1 MKKTIFTFMLML
13 VSYTL
18 VAQEEETMREEAL
31 RSLNPPEMV
40 LGGPDGEGAGVVGAI
55 LATVDVSALGGA
67 TYSIPIQLPEGINGM
82 QPNLSIVYNSQS
94 GNGLLGWGW
103 NLGGVSAITRVGTTL
118 FHELTTLPVDF
129 EHDRFVL
136 DGQRLMAIS
145 GEYGCDQ
152 TEYKTE
158 IDGLNKIVSHCAATD
173 TTNGPAWFEVRTPE
187 GLIMEYGRTNDSR
200 IGLQQ
205 RHDVC
210 LWLLN
215 KVEDRNGNF
224 VEYHYNKGGASYVL
238 AYVKYTGRADYSP
251 CYTVYLDYTTRDDEE
266 KSFIGNNT
274 INLRNLLTSIRI
286 YWWEK
291 EIARYDFEYDEESGH
306 HDSLKYYNR
315 LQKILYTSGCYD
327 NPVSYNPTII
337 NWGEYS
343 SENSGAMSKDAPSGM
358 SETYVYDGTGEPFG
372 ELQNKIKIPGDFNG
386 DGYTDFVYVE
396 NADKGMDSL
405 GRSLKIFHLCLNRGC
420 SINLA
425 NDSEVTF
432 EDVRVWQSNCDW
444 VYVCDFTGDGKDD
457 IFYYTKT
464 LRPTDTINYNKYY
477 LVLHAYESQIDQGG
491 EYSLQEVPVVGET
504 SFHHDE
510 MFRVNMGWYCKF
522 LVGDFIGIGRQE
534 IILCLGSLYGT
545 VKFTYQSG
553 ELNYS
558 PMSDITFSP
567 INAKYK
573 TGDFDGD
580 GCTEVWC
587 AYENHNGKIYKFIGP
602 YYELTIVNDN
612 FLYYDD
618 DVFLGDFNGDG
629 HTDFLFCTTSGNDVF
644 NWKIWLFKSDNISY
658 PIYNVSSFLGNFGAP
673 GYHGES
679 IQQLLERNRF
689 LEIADLDGDG
699 KSDVIIRYNNQFHIF
714 YGPLWK
720 TSLTSYFSHK
730 EVFDDGDAGF
740 WGVTRDYGICVGN
753 FLGRGNQSI
762 LASTKIFSKYPH
774 SSHYSVESITD
785 GMGNV
790 TAFEY
795 DYLMPNIIDPDED
808 DFYTLNDDDNLSP
821 SLLAAST
828 SIPLPMKAVRKVST
842 YNDYSE
848 APTASVIYQYKNA
861 LVNKTGRGFLG
872 FADIITNS
880 YLNENFQGKTT
891 RHFSAAPMW
900 QFCSLVPVAE
910 LSYNKLGDL
919 ISKTQYDYSKRWI
932 QMKKVF
938 MPVVDKVSH
947 WTYDVEGRFL
957 SKEINEFTYETDLNS
972 SYYYNRIVRKT
983 FDYNGVDNYAPIH
996 SVNDCEFVSSN
1007 RVEYMPETQDDIVNW
1022 VINRPMSVLS
1032 IQDWRNSED
1041 AIRSLVVYDYNTSN
1055 PYLPE
1060 RVTTYPGG
1068 DMGNA
1073 NGLATY
1079 MSYNYD
1085 AAGNVVDD
1093 ILGALDGSLN
1103 IVHNHHVYHSNYR
1116 FPILAR
1122 NQLGY
1127 ESQQQFNSEYGELT
1141 WTKDCNGLKTSYWR
1155 DDYLGSTDWSK
1166 TPDNVYSCVAK
1177 RWAVQNGELV
1187 DDARE
1192 GSAYYVWSHSSDGSP
1207 TRVFYDASGREL
1219 RTVKVGINGQLIYLD
1234 TDYDEETGHVQKSY
1248 EPYYKGSTETRL
1260 YTEYH
1265 YDDYDRLYQTDYPD
1279 GSNNTTSWEVAT
1291 GRVSTINEF
1300 EGADGRAQCT
1310 KNVSN
1315 IVGWTIENM
1324 DSGGNIVYYNYYSD
1338 GKLRSAGLNP
1348 DVEIT
1353 LEYDDARNR
1362 TVINDP
1368 NYGRVENHYN
1378 AYGELEYT
1386 ITPKGDMT
1394 IYEYD
1399 DLRRQVV
1406 RREVSDVGNAV
1417 DVTLWNYSNNAP
1429 TKGLLES
1436 INFKDGSQIIEYTYD
1451 DKSRVETILETR
1463 GTKTYKTSYHY
1474 DANTGRIDRVTYPTG
1489 FAIKK
1494 VYENGHLI
1502 DVTDDV
1508 GNILWHT
1515 ENKNASGQI
1524 TDYKLGNGIV
1534 GTMSYYPETHR
1545 LETQYATINGNK
1557 VQDFLYHYDD
1567 FGNLASRTESKYA
1580 TPMTESFGYDDLNR
1594 LRTITLN
1601 GVVSSVWYDE
1611 YGRIGSKM
1619 ADGGTVFYE
1628 ADYDDRDRPHAI
1640 RGAEINNNAFPG
1652 VQSFD
1657 IEYTMFD
1664 KVKSIQQDYDALQI
1678 DYGYDHERIA
1688 LSQLVYYPRES
1699 ISKIYVGNCEYIEGP
1714 DRSRTLT
1721 YLTGPMGVFAV
1732 YEQLGDLYKDD
1743 GDKGKT
1749 YMHYLL
1755 KDHLGSITT
1764 IANAEGVIEQELS
1777 FDAWGNL
1784 RNPYTWTGAFVGKPM
1799 FDRGFTGHEHHY
1811 AFGLINMNGRMY
1823 DPLMSS
1829 FLSVDNYVQCPESS
1843 LGFNR
1848 YAYCMNNPLKYT
1860 DPDGEWAH
1868 LLIGALVGGAVNLG
1882 INAIQNNIHSVG
1894 EGIGYFAIGAFAGA
1908 LSAGVGAGI
1917 SSALWGGSFSA
1928 GFWGTTAAK
1937 VAMTSFETGSII
1949 GAASGFTGSFVT
1961 CSGNAWMAGDS
1972 FSKGLG
1978 KGFLGG
1984 LVGGASG
1991 FVLGGLS
1998 GGWDAVRH
2006 HRDFYSGDI
2015 LSAQEKLDVLLGV
2028 NMPDLESL
2036 GDPDA
2041 QFYATKHL
2049 YSDSGVPDNGRCDP
2063 GIIDWIGTESGRPED
2078 ITIIHRNN
2086 KIFIRNDRIELAWN
2100 GNREAL
2106 ETISHE
2112 WIHGV
2117 QYRSGEYGELLKA
2130 NNNNFRLVAD
2140 LLEYRAYQINY
2151 SRTGS
2156 SRFFERML
2164 YYGFEK
2170 HSLFDS
2176 FMIRNGLS
2184 PLYHPY

>member
-1 MKKTIFTFMLML
+1 MKKTIFTLMLML
-13 VSYTL
+13 VSFTL
-18 VAQEEETMREEAL
+18 VAQEEETMREESL

-55 LATVDVSALGGA
+55 PATVDVSALGGA

-158 IDGLNKIVSHCAATD
+158 IDGLNKIVSHRAATD

-215 KVEDRNGNF
+215 KVEDRNGNY

-238 AYVKYTGRADYSP
+238 AYVKYTGRADCSP
-251 CYTVYLDYTTRDDEE
+251 CYTVYLDYSTRDDEE
-266 KSFIGNNT
+266 KNFIGNNT
-274 INLRNLLTSIRI
+274 IDLRNLLTAIRI
-286 YWWEK
+286 NWWDK

-315 LQKILYTSGCYD
+315 LQKILYTSGCYE

-337 NWGEYS
+337 NWGDYS
-343 SENSGAMSKDAPSGM
+343 SENNVTMSKDATSGM
-358 SETYVYDGTGEPFG
+358 SETFVYDGTGEPFG

-396 NADKGMDSL
+396 EPDKGMDSL
-405 GRSLKIFHLCLNRGC
+405 GRNLKEFHLCLNKGC

-432 EDVRVWQSNCDW
+432 EDVRVWQSSCDW

-464 LRPTDTINYNKYY
+464 SRPTDTINYYKYY
-477 LVLHAYESQIDQGG
+477 VVMHAYESRIDQGG

-510 MFRVNMGWYCKF
+510 MFRVNYGWHCDF

-534 IILCLGSLYGT
+534 IILCLSSLYGT

-558 PMSDITFSP
+558 LMSDIPFSP

-580 GCTEVWC
+580 GCAEIWC
-587 AYENHNGKIYKFIGP
+587 AYKNHNGIIYKFVGP
-602 YYELTIVNDN
+602 YYELTIVNDS

-644 NWKIWLFKSDNISY
+644 NWKIWLFKSENISY

-699 KSDVIIRYNNQFHIF
+699 KSDIIIRYNNQFHIF

-740 WGVTRDYGICVGN
+740 WGVTRDYGICMGN

-795 DYLMPNIIDPDED
+795 DYLMPNIKDPDEN
-808 DFYTLNDDDNLSP
+808 DFYMLNNDDNLSP

-848 APTASVIYQYKNA
+848 APTASVTYQYKNA

-872 FADIITNS
+872 FADITTNS
-880 YLNENFQGKTT
+880 YVNENYQGKTT
-891 RHFSAAPMW
+891 RHFSAEPMW

-972 SYYYNRIVRKT
+972 YYHYNRIVRKT
-983 FDYNGVDNYAPIH
+983 DEGIGAHPYIDIQSAVDCDFYTINH
-996 SVNDCEFVSSN
+996 T
-1007 RVEYMPETQDDIVNW
+1007 EYISETSGCIQNW
-1022 VINRPMSVLS
+1022 IINRPSLVRAEKR
-1032 IQDWRNSED
+1032 WRNIPGSVVRSQTNYSFESE
-1041 AIRSLVVYDYNTSN
+1041 N
-1055 PYLPE
+1055 PFLPSK
-1060 RVTTYPGG
+1060 VTTYPGG
-1068 DMGNA
+1068 DEDNA

-1079 MSYNYD
+1079 ISYNYD

-1093 ILGALDGSLN
+1093 TLGTLDGSLN
-1103 IVHNHHVYHSNYR
+1103 KVYHHHEYHTNYR
-1116 FPILAR
+1116 FPILDK

-1127 ESQQQFNSEYGELT
+1127 KSQQQFDLAYGELK
-1141 WTKDCNGLKTSYWR
+1141 WTMDCNGLKTSYWR
-1155 DDYLGSTDWSK
+1155 DDHLGSTDWSMQ
-1166 TPDNVYSCVAK
+1166 PDNVSSCVAK
-1177 RWAVQNGELV
+1177 RWANSGGVLV
-1187 DDARE
+1187 DDAPD
-1192 GSAYYVWSHSSDGSP
+1192 GSAYYIWSCSSGGSS
-1207 TRVFYDASGREL
+1207 TKVFYDASNREL
-1219 RTVKVGINGQLIYLD
+1219 RKVTQGIDGEAIYQD
-1234 TDYDEETGHVQKSY
+1234 TDYDEFGRVVKAY
-1248 EPYYKGSTETRL
+1248 EPCFAGTGQPAQYVEYL
-1260 YTEYH
+1260 Y
-1265 YDDYDRLYQTDYPD
+1265 DQFDRLYKTNYPD
-1279 GSNNTTSWEVAT
+1279 GTSNTTSWDMAT
-1291 GRVSTINEF
+1291 GLTITINEF
-1300 EGADGRAQCT
+1300 EGVDGQVQSTRT
-1310 KNVSN
+1310 SSN
-1315 IVGWTIENM
+1315 IMGWTMENT
-1324 DSGGNIVYYNYYSD
+1324 DSGGNTVYYNYYPD
-1338 GKLRSAGLNP
+1338 GKLKKASLNP
-1348 DVEIT
+1348 DIEIT

-1362 TVINDP
+1362 TAIDDP
-1368 NYGRVENHYN
+1368 NYGRVVSHYN

-1386 ITPKGDMT
+1386 ITPKGDST
-1394 IYEYD
+1394 VYEYD
-1399 DLRRQVV
+1399 DIRRQVV
-1406 RREVSDVGNAV
+1406 RNEVCDNGNSTE
-1417 DVTLWNYSNNAP
+1417 VTRWNYSDTCP
-1429 TKGLLES
+1429 TKGLLKT
-1436 INFKDGSQIIEYTYD
+1436 INYKDGAQCLEYMYD
-1451 DKSRVETILETR
+1451 DKNRVECVLETR
-1463 GTKTYKTSYHY
+1463 GADTYKTSYHY
-1474 DANTGRIDRVTYPTG
+1474 SGTTGLVDRITYPTG
-1489 FAIKK
+1489 LTVAKE
-1494 VYENGHLI
+1494 YENGHLRDI
-1502 DVTDDV
+1502 TDVQ
-1508 GNILWHT
+1508 GNVLWHT
-1515 ENKNASGQI
+1515 EKKNAFGQI
-1524 TDYKLGNGIV
+1524 TEFKLGNGV
-1534 GTMSYYPETHR
+1534 VETMSYYPETHR
-1545 LETQYATINGNK
+1545 LESQYATFEGNK
-1557 VQDFLYHYDD
+1557 IQDFYYGYDD
-1567 FGNLASRTESKYA
+1567 FGNLERREERKYA
-1580 TPMTESFGYDDLNR
+1580 QPMVESFGYDALNR
-1594 LRTITLN
+1594 LKTITLN
-1601 GVVSSVWYDE
+1601 GVESRMWYDE

-1619 ADGGTVFYE
+1619 ADGETVFYE
-1628 ADYDDRDRPHAI
+1628 ADYHDWDRPHAI
-1640 RGAEINNNAFPG
+1640 RGAEINNSAFPAG
-1652 VQSFD
+1652 IQQFE
-1657 IEYTMFD
+1657 ITYTMFD
-1664 KVKSIQQDYDALQI
+1664 KVKSVLQERDNLEI
-1678 DYGYDHERIA
+1678 EYGFDHERIS
-1688 LSQLVYYPRES
+1688 LSQFLYFSSER
-1699 ISKIYVGNCEYIEGP
+1699 ISKTYVGNCEYIEGP
-1714 DRSRTLT
+1714 DRARTLT
-1721 YLTGPMGVFAV
+1721 YLTGPLGVFAV
-1732 YEQLGDLYKDD
+1732 CEQLGDLYKNED
-1743 GDKGKT
+1743 GGKT

-1764 IANAEGVIEQELS
+1764 ITNESGQIEQELS

-1784 RNPYTWTGAFVGKPM
+1784 RNPYTWSGPFEGKPM

-1823 DPLMSS
+1823 DPIMSS
-1829 FLSVDNYVQCPESS
+1829 FLSVDNYVQSPETSQ
-1843 LGFNR
+1843 GFNR

-1868 LLIGALVGGAVNLG
+1868 LLIGALIGGVVNLG

-1894 EGIGYFAIGAFAGA
+1894 EGIGYFAIGALAGGLTA
-1908 LSAGVGAGI
+1908 GIGAGVGVAY
-1917 SSALWGGSFSA
+1917 AGGSFAA
-1928 GFWGTTAAK
+1928 GFLGTTVQAAPCALGFAGGFL
-1937 VAMTSFETGSII
+1937 VGGS
-1949 GAASGFTGSFVT
+1949 SGFTSAFIT
-1961 CSGNAWMAGDS
+1961 ASGNKWMQHGT
-1972 FSKGLG
+1972 FSKGLLAG
-1978 KGFLGG
+1978 VTYGIASGLIGGVLYGAVGALAAASKGFHPGTG
-1984 LVGGASG
+1984 QQYIENSFGNRRMPIVRQNGKHNCMGAATESMSLHKG
-1991 FVLGGLS
+1991 DTPIVTQDDVRGWFPDNVNGPLDDVEVLNKYEEVTG
-1998 GGWDAVRH
+1998 RQY
-2006 HRDFYSGDI
+2006 F
-2015 LSAQEKLDVLLGV
+2015 
-2028 NMPDLESL
+2028 P
-2036 GDPDA
+2036 
-2041 QFYATKHL
+2041 YATKEHPKLTVSYEEIKHDMLWDPNSDFMISRKFSGQSIGHEVNINRVVERSYKTLFGGMKTDYL
-2049 YSDSGVPDNGRCDP
+2049 YEVMDP
-2063 GIIDWIGTESGRPED
+2063 YYGG
-2078 ITIIHRNN
+2078 
-2086 KIFIRNDRIELAWN
+2086 
-2100 GNREAL
+2100 
-2106 ETISHE
+2106 
-2112 WIHGV
+2112 
-2117 QYRSGEYGELLKA
+2117 YRTMYHDALLKST
-2130 NNNNFRLVAD
+2130 N
-2140 LLEYRAYQINY
+2140 
-2151 SRTGS
+2151 
-2156 SRFFERML
+2156 
-2164 YYGFEK
+2164 
-2170 HSLFDS
+2170 LFK
-2176 FMIRNGLS
+2176 IR
-2184 PLYHPY
+2184 

>member
-55 LATVDVSALGGA
+55 PATVDVSALGGA

-337 NWGEYS
+337 NWGDYS
-343 SENSGAMSKDAPSGM
+343 SENIYNPEKTAPYGVVLTDIF
-358 SETYVYDGTGEPFG
+358 EKVNNHPYPVYMA
-372 ELQNKIKIPGDFNG
+372 LNNKVKFSGDFNG
-386 DGYTDFVYVE
+386 DGFTDIIFVDCQSRTE
-396 NADKGMDSL
+396 LQEEASEKT
-405 GRSLKIFHLCLNRGC
+405 FHLCLNRGYDV
-420 SINLA
+420 N
-425 NDSEVTF
+425 SENKGELCF
-432 EDVRVWQSNCDW
+432 EQVRIWTSKSDW
-444 VYVCDFTGDGKDD
+444 IYVCDFTGDGKDD
-457 IFYYTKT
+457 YFYYVEDYYY
-464 LRPTDTINYNKYY
+464 DTSEYPVRYIRMYAFESVVNSDGQFVSRNVAIRGDVGDHHDAYFCSPWEYY
-477 LVLHAYESQIDQGG
+477 SEQFLIGDFVGIGKSEILLLCSRGDVRMSYQDGEIHYESSPQ
-491 EYSLQEVPVVGET
+491 
-504 SFHHDE
+504 
-510 MFRVNMGWYCKF
+510 
-522 LVGDFIGIGRQE
+522 
-534 IILCLGSLYGT
+534 LGSG
-545 VKFTYQSG
+545 KF
-553 ELNYS
+553 
-558 PMSDITFSP
+558 
-567 INAKYK
+567 K

-580 GCTEVWC
+580 GCTEIWH
-587 AYENHNGKIYKFIGP
+587 AYRNYNGEIIKFIGP
-602 YYELTIVNDN
+602 YYSKTIVNN
-612 FLYYDD
+612 CFLYYDD
-618 DVFLGDFNGDG
+618 KIFLGDFNGDG
-629 HTDFLFCTTSGNDVF
+629 HTDFLFYTPGLPGNDGV
-644 NWKIWLFKSDNISY
+644 WKIWLYKNNQICY
-658 PIYNVSSFLGNFGAP
+658 PTFEVSNYLRNFGDP
-673 GYHGES
+673 GYYGHS
-679 IQQLLERNRF
+679 IQNMIETNKF
-689 LEIADLDGDG
+689 LEVADLDGDG
-699 KSDVIIRYNNQFHIF
+699 KSDIIIRYNNDFHI
-714 YGPLWK
+714 YYAPWRITGNTTYPAQEE
-720 TSLTSYFSHK
+720 YFSGSN
-730 EVFDDGDAGF
+730 VGIDGE
-740 WGVTRDYGICVGN
+740 TRDYSICVGN
-753 FLGRGNQSI
+753 FMGRANQSI
-762 LASTKIFSKYPH
+762 LGGSMLFSKFPH

-795 DYLMPNIIDPDED
+795 DYLMPNIIDPNEG

-828 SIPLPMKAVRKVST
+828 SIPLPMKAVKKVST
-842 YNDYSE
+842 YNVYSE

-861 LVNKTGRGFLG
+861 LANKTGRGLLG
-872 FADIITNS
+872 FADITTNS
-880 YLNENFQGKTT
+880 YVNENYQGKTT

-947 WTYDVEGRFL
+947 WSYDVEGRFL
-957 SKEINEFTYETDLNS
+957 SKEITEFTYETDLNS

-983 FDYNGVDNYAPIH
+983 FDYIGVVNYAPIH
-996 SVNDCEFVSSN
+996 SVNDCEFISSN
-1007 RVEYMPETQDDIVNW
+1007 RVEYVPETQDDIVNW

-1032 IQDWRNSED
+1032 IQDWRNSD
-1041 AIRSLVVYDYNTSN
+1041 GAIRSLVVYDYNTSN
-1055 PYLPE
+1055 PFLPD

-1068 DMGNA
+1068 DMENA
-1073 NGLATY
+1073 NGLGTY

-1093 ILGALDGSLN
+1093 ILGTLDGSLPQALRH
-1103 IVHNHHVYHSNYR
+1103 IEYSSNYR
-1116 FPILAR
+1116 FPEIER
-1122 NQLGY
+1122 NLLGY
-1127 ESQQQFNSEYGELT
+1127 ESRQHFNSDYGELT
-1141 WTKDCNGLKTSYWR
+1141 WTKDCNGLKTNYWR
-1155 DDYLGSTDWSK
+1155 DDHLGGTDWSK

-1234 TDYDEETGHVQKSY
+1234 TDYDEETGHVQKTY

-1362 TVINDP
+1362 TVLYDP

-1386 ITPKGDMT
+1386 ITPKGDRT

-1399 DLRRQVV
+1399 GLRRQIV
-1406 RREVSDVGNAV
+1406 RREISEGGSSV
-1417 DVTLWNYSNNAP
+1417 DVTLWNYSDDAP

-1436 INFKDGSQIIEYTYD
+1436 INFNDGSQIIEYTYD

-1567 FGNLASRTESKYA
+1567 FGNLDARTERKYA
-1580 TPMTESFGYDDLNR
+1580 TPMTESFGYDDFNR

-1784 RNPYTWTGAFVGKPM
+1784 RDPYTWTGAFVGKPM

-1843 LGFNR
+1843 QSFNR
-1848 YAYCMNNPLKYT
+1848 YSYCMNNPLKYT
-1860 DPDGEWAH
+1860 DPDGEWAQYVIGG
-1868 LLIGALVGGAVNLG
+1868 LLGAWNGYSIGKAAGLKGGYLWRSVIGGAAVGVLTCGVGNYITSAVGIGWGSLCAGAVGGFGYGYIDAKANHSNTPLG
-1882 INAIQNNIHSVG
+1882 DA
-1894 EGIGYFAIGAFAGA
+1894 
-1908 LSAGVGAGI
+1908 
-1917 SSALWGGSFSA
+1917 
-1928 GFWGTTAAK
+1928 
-1937 VAMTSFETGSII
+1937 
-1949 GAASGFTGSFVT
+1949 
-1961 CSGNAWMAGDS
+1961 C
-1972 FSKGLG
+1972 
-1978 KGFLGG
+1978 LGG
-1984 LVGGASG
+1984 LKGMASG
-1991 FVLGGLS
+1991 FVGAIASVAMPYGDSWGAGALIGGTASNVTSQLLSHDWKSDESFKLNWKSTLFSAGLS
-1998 GGWDAVRH
+1998 WGIYCGSSYMNYKANVKKWNPKELKITFGQYLRMQGMYSRARFWRSEQSGGGFWLTRNGVSEENV
-2006 HRDFYSGDI
+2006 YYN
-2015 LSAQEKLDVLLGV
+2015 EKKNTV
-2028 NMPDLESL
+2028 S
-2036 GDPDA
+2036 
-2041 QFYATKHL
+2041 F
-2049 YSDSGVPDNGRCDP
+2049 GVPKPEGALATVHPHP
-2063 GIIDWIGTESGRPED
+2063 GHPLWGYGNPYYAYPYSAAKYYFNLRP
-2078 ITIIHRNN
+2078 
-2086 KIFIRNDRIELAWN
+2086 
-2100 GNREAL
+2100 
-2106 ETISHE
+2106 
-2112 WIHGV
+2112 
-2117 QYRSGEYGELLKA
+2117 
-2130 NNNNFRLVAD
+2130 
-2140 LLEYRAYQINY
+2140 
-2151 SRTGS
+2151 
-2156 SRFFERML
+2156 
-2164 YYGFEK
+2164 
-2170 HSLFDS
+2170 
-2176 FMIRNGLS
+2176 
-2184 PLYHPY
+2184 

>member
-1 MKKTIFTFMLML
+1 MLML

-55 LATVDVSALGGA
+55 PATVDVSALGGA

-129 EHDRFVL
+129 EHDRFAL

-158 IDGLNKIVSHCAATD
+158 VDGLNKIVSYRAATD

-315 LQKILYTSGCYD
+315 LHKILYTSGCYD

-337 NWGEYS
+337 NWGDYS
-343 SENSGAMSKDAPSGM
+343 SENIYNPEKTAPYGVVLTDVF
-358 SETYVYDGTGEPFG
+358 EKVNNHPYPVYMA
-372 ELQNKIKIPGDFNG
+372 LNNKVKFSGDFNG
-386 DGYTDFVYVE
+386 DGFTDIIFVDCQSRTE
-396 NADKGMDSL
+396 LQEEASEKT
-405 GRSLKIFHLCLNRGC
+405 FHLCLNRGYDV
-420 SINLA
+420 N
-425 NDSEVTF
+425 SENKGELCF
-432 EDVRVWQSNCDW
+432 EQVRIWTSKSDW
-444 VYVCDFTGDGKDD
+444 IYVCDFTGDGKDD
-457 IFYYTKT
+457 YFYYVEDYYY
-464 LRPTDTINYNKYY
+464 DTSEYPVRYIRMYAFESVVNSDGQFVSRNVAIRGDVGDHHDAYFCSPWEYY
-477 LVLHAYESQIDQGG
+477 SEQFLIGDFVGIGKSEILLSCSRGDVRMSYQDGEIHYESSPQ
-491 EYSLQEVPVVGET
+491 
-504 SFHHDE
+504 
-510 MFRVNMGWYCKF
+510 
-522 LVGDFIGIGRQE
+522 
-534 IILCLGSLYGT
+534 LGSG
-545 VKFTYQSG
+545 KF
-553 ELNYS
+553 
-558 PMSDITFSP
+558 
-567 INAKYK
+567 K

-580 GCTEVWC
+580 GCTEIWH
-587 AYENHNGKIYKFIGP
+587 AYRNYNGEIIKFIGP
-602 YYELTIVNDN
+602 YYSKTIVNN
-612 FLYYDD
+612 CFLYYDD
-618 DVFLGDFNGDG
+618 KIFLGDFNGDG
-629 HTDFLFCTTSGNDVF
+629 HTDFLFYTPGLPGNDGV
-644 NWKIWLFKSDNISY
+644 WKIWLYKNNQICY
-658 PIYNVSSFLGNFGAP
+658 PTFEVSNYLRNYGDP
-673 GYHGES
+673 GYYGHS
-679 IQQLLERNRF
+679 IQNMIETNKF
-689 LEIADLDGDG
+689 LEVADLDGDG
-699 KSDVIIRYNNQFHIF
+699 KSDIIIRYNNDFHI
-714 YGPLWK
+714 YYAPWRITGNTTYPAQEE
-720 TSLTSYFSHK
+720 YFSGSN
-730 EVFDDGDAGF
+730 VGIDGE
-740 WGVTRDYGICVGN
+740 TRDYSICVGN
-753 FLGRGNQSI
+753 FMGRANQSI
-762 LASTKIFSKYPH
+762 LGGSMLFSKFPH

-795 DYLMPNIIDPDED
+795 DYLMPNIIDPNEG

-828 SIPLPMKAVRKVST
+828 SIPLPMKAVKKVST
-842 YNDYSE
+842 YNVYSE

-861 LVNKTGRGFLG
+861 LANKTGRGLLG
-872 FADIITNS
+872 FADITTNS
-880 YLNENFQGKTT
+880 YVNENYQGKTT

-947 WTYDVEGRFL
+947 WSYDVEGRFL
-957 SKEINEFTYETDLNS
+957 SKEITEFTYETDLNS

-983 FDYNGVDNYAPIH
+983 FDYIGVVNYAPIH
-996 SVNDCEFVSSN
+996 SVNDCEFISSN
-1007 RVEYMPETQDDIVNW
+1007 RVEYVPETQDDIVNW

-1032 IQDWRNSED
+1032 IQDWRNSD
-1041 AIRSLVVYDYNTSN
+1041 GAIRSLVVYDYNTSN
-1055 PYLPE
+1055 PFLPD

-1068 DMGNA
+1068 DMENA
-1073 NGLATY
+1073 NGLGTY
-1079 MSYNYD
+1079 MSYYYD

-1093 ILGALDGSLN
+1093 ILGTLDGSLPQALRH
-1103 IVHNHHVYHSNYR
+1103 IEYSSNYR
-1116 FPILAR
+1116 FPEIER
-1122 NQLGY
+1122 NLLGY
-1127 ESQQQFNSEYGELT
+1127 ESQQHFNSDYGELT
-1141 WTKDCNGLKTSYWR
+1141 WTKDCNGLKTNYWR
-1155 DDYLGSTDWSK
+1155 DDHLGGTDWSK

-1177 RWAVQNGELV
+1177 RWAVQNGELL

-1362 TVINDP
+1362 TVLYDP

-1386 ITPKGDMT
+1386 ITPKGDST
-1394 IYEYD
+1394 IYEFD
-1399 DLRRQVV
+1399 DLRRQVG
-1406 RREVSDVGNAV
+1406 RREISEGGIAV
-1417 DVTLWNYSNNAP
+1417 DVTLWNYSDDAP

-1436 INFKDGSQIIEYTYD
+1436 INFNDGSQIIEYTYD

-1567 FGNLASRTESKYA
+1567 FGNLDARTERKYA
-1580 TPMTESFGYDDLNR
+1580 TPMTESFGYDDFNR

-1843 LGFNR
+1843 QSFNR
-1848 YAYCMNNPLKYT
+1848 YSYCMNNPLKYT
-1860 DPDGEWAH
+1860 DPDGEYWH
-1868 LLIGALVGGAVNLG
+1868 LVVGALVGGTVNLLTNFKHIENFG
-1882 INAIQNNIHSVG
+1882 QGLAYF
-1894 EGIGYFAIGAFAGA
+1894 GIGALAGA

-1917 SSALWGGSFSA
+1917 SSVLWEGSFAA

-1937 VAMTSFETGSII
+1937 MALTSFETGSII

-1961 CSGNAWMAGDS
+1961 CSGNSWMAGDG

-1998 GGWDAVRH
+1998 GGLDAIRH

-2015 LSAQEKLDVLLGV
+2015 LSAQEKLDVLVGA

-2049 YSDSGVPDNGRCDP
+2049 VSENGTPDYGRCDP
-2063 GIIDWIGTESGRPED
+2063 GTIDRIGIESGRPED

-2086 KIFIRNDRIELAWN
+2086 KIFIRNDRIEQAWH

-2130 NNNNFRLVAD
+2130 NDNCFSLVAD
-2140 LLEYRAYQINY
+2140 LMDYRAYQINY
-2151 SRTGS
+2151 LRTGS
-2156 SRFFERML
+2156 SRYYERML